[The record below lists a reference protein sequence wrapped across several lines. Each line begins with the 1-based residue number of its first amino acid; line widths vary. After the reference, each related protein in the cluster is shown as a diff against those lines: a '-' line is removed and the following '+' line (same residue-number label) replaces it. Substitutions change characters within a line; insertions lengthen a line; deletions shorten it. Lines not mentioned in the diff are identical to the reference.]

1 MRANSYP
8 LSTVFGQDVR
18 YVVPLYQRP
27 YVWGRDTHWEPLWDD
42 VRALVHRLAAH
53 EVGGEGQEGA
63 APHFLGAIV
72 LEQELVDTGSLTTRL
87 VIDGQQRL
95 TTLQLL
101 IAAAAYV
108 ANERG
113 HARQARLLRRL
124 VENDPDLVTEPSSAF
139 KVWPTNANRSAFSAV
154 MGPNGPADRHKD
166 DPGNLI
172 DEAFAYFTGAVREWA
187 EDEGEDGEDE
197 AAIFDALTRAVRELI
212 KIVVIDLEE
221 GDNAQVIFETLNARG
236 TPLLAVDLVKNL
248 VFQAASREGAD
259 LDRLYE
265 EQWAQF
271 DGPTWRAEV
280 RQGRLRRPR
289 AEIFL
294 MHWLTMKRADEVS
307 ATALYPAFRLYLESH
322 GSEPVVGLI
331 DDFARDARLFES
343 FDSRSDPRERR
354 FFEHLAL
361 LDTSTVLP
369 VVLFV
374 MGLPEA
380 ALPPERR
387 HRVLEIIESYLVR
400 RLLCQM
406 TTKNYNRT
414 AMEILRDVKAQPGRA
429 DEVLVERLTRAEGLA
444 TKWPTDEDVHNA
456 LTQRPVYGWIAQ
468 ARVAMVLGQV
478 ERALRSDYSEA
489 VALPDKLTIEHV
501 MPQKWQPHWP
511 LDPPGDAAQIQERE
525 QRIHRIGN
533 LTLVTSKLNPALSNS
548 NWTTKRTALNQ
559 HSVLLLNRRLVD
571 LHPDTWGEQ
580 EIDQRCQQIADI
592 VCRIWKRPEATTPGD
607 PGSPAIVGEPAPSL
621 DEGGRAS
628 TPAAHPGTRS
638 AAAGALEVVT
648 APAPV
653 AEAPERE
660 GSTSGDRALQA
671 DRIVRG
677 FHEQG
682 RSRADLA
689 GEFGME
695 PGEVERLLWEWEPI
709 VYPHARLA
717 QTADDIVAAREG
729 HLSRARLVVEEAAA
743 LRWDRIAAR
752 SGLTVP
758 EVKALYDS
766 RQGAGAAA
774 NSYVGRGRDFRQS
787 PEGGEP
793 PG

>member
-1 MRANSYP
+1 MKANSYP

-42 VRALVHRLAAH
+42 VRALVHRLRAH
-53 EVGGEGQEGA
+53 EVGGEGQDGA

-72 LEQELVDTGSLTTRL
+72 LEQQLVETGSLTTRL

-101 IAAAAYV
+101 IAAAAQV
-108 ANERG
+108 AGIRG
-113 HARQARLLRRL
+113 HSRQSRLLRRL
-124 VENDPDLVTEPSSAF
+124 VENDPDLVTEPSDAF

-154 MGPNGPADRHKD
+154 MGPAGPVEDRED

-172 DEAFAYFTGAVREWA
+172 DEAFAYFAGAVAEWS
-187 EDEGEDGEDE
+187 EDEDGDE
-197 AAIFDALTRAVRELI
+197 ELLFDALTRAVRELI

-259 LDRLYE
+259 LDRLYQD
-265 EQWAQF
+265 QWAQF

-289 AEIFL
+289 AELFL
-294 MHWLTMKRADEVS
+294 MHWLAMKRADEVS
-307 ATALYPAFRLYLESH
+307 ATALYPTFRLYLESQ

-331 DDFARDARLFES
+331 DDFARDARLFAS

-354 FFEHLAL
+354 FFDHLAL

-369 VVLFV
+369 AVLFV

-380 ALPPERR
+380 TLPLERR
-387 HRVLEIIESYLVR
+387 HRVLEVIESYLVR

-406 TTKNYNRT
+406 TTKRYNQT
-414 AMEILRDVKAQPGRA
+414 SLEILRDVKAAPDRA

-444 TKWPTDEDVHNA
+444 TKWPTDEDVHIA

-468 ARVAMVLGQV
+468 ARVAMVLGEV

-489 VALPDKLTIEHV
+489 VTLPDKLTIEHV

-511 LDPPGDAAQIQERE
+511 LEPPGDAAQIQERE

-533 LTLVTSKLNPALSNS
+533 LTLVTAKLNPALSNS
-548 NWTTKRTALNQ
+548 DWATKRIALNE

-571 LHPDTWGEQ
+571 LHLEAWGEE
-580 EIDQRCQQIADI
+580 EIDRRCEQIADI
-592 VCRIWKRPEATTPGD
+592 VCRIWTRPESSGSRDFLPTETAGQAVPGAA
-607 PGSPAIVGEPAPSL
+607 GVAEPAQVEQFVADAGPS
-621 DEGGRAS
+621 AVS
-628 TPAAHPGTRS
+628 VPP
-638 AAAGALEVVT
+638 
-648 APAPV
+648 PV
-653 AEAPERE
+653 AESPARDGGAPGAYGPHAE
-660 GSTSGDRALQA
+660 
-671 DRIVRG
+671 RIVRG

-682 RSRADLA
+682 RSRAELA
-689 GEFGME
+689 GEFGIAPDE
-695 PGEVERLLWEWEPI
+695 IERLLWEWEPA
-709 VYPHARLA
+709 VYPNARLE
-717 QTADDIVAAREG
+717 QTAEDIVAAREG
-729 HLSRARLVVEEAAA
+729 RLPRARLVGEEPAT

-752 SGLTVP
+752 SGLSLA

-766 RQGAGAAA
+766 RRGTGAAA
-774 NSYVGRGRDFRQS
+774 SSYVGRGRDFRPS
-787 PEGGEP
+787 PGGDEP
-793 PG
+793 QG